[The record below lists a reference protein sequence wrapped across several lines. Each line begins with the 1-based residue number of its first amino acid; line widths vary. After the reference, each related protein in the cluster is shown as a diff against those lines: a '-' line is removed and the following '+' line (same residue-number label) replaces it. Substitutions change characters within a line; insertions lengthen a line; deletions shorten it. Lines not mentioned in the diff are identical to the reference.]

1 MIRIVILW
9 LTGVI
14 IIVPYCIYRLL
25 YIAEPDE
32 YAFLIVFPLFW
43 IFGFWGVVG
52 PMVGAFKVHKLI
64 KAIEK
69 AGSYSEVEK
78 AYEENEGKEIV
89 IDLIANENK
98 IPRFMARWLYK
109 KVEPRL
115 REKVKKASANRESS
129 KFNK

>member
-1 MIRIVILW
+1 MFRIVILW
-9 LTGVI
+9 IIGVI
-14 IIVPYCIYRLL
+14 VIVPYAIYRLL

-52 PMVGAFKVHKLI
+52 PLVGAYKAHQLM

-69 AGSYSEVEK
+69 AGTYSEIEK
-78 AYEENEGKEIV
+78 AYEEHEGKEIV
-89 IDLIANENK
+89 IDLIASENK
-98 IPRFMARWLYK
+98 IPKFMARWLYR

-115 REKVKKASANRESS
+115 REKFKEASGDGGPS
-129 KFNK
+129 KPNQ

>member
-1 MIRIVILW
+1 MFRIVILW
-9 LTGVI
+9 IAGVI
-14 IIVPYCIYRLL
+14 IIVPYAIYRLL
-25 YIAEPDE
+25 YIAQPDE

-52 PMVGAFKVHKLI
+52 PIVGAYKVHRLV

-69 AGSYSEVEK
+69 AGSHSEIER

-89 IDLIANENK
+89 IDLIASENK
-98 IPRFMARWLYK
+98 IPKFMARWLYK

-115 REKVKKASANRESS
+115 REKINNVSGKESPPGT
-129 KFNK
+129 NE